1 MWIKQFKTRILHP
14 FWLNLPYFWQ
24 IQTKSDHIETNLL
37 TISSLSI
44 AREHENERFKM
55 FLQQIDGG
63 QVDSKVLELNQTIT
77 PKIDCTQCGNCCKS
91 LMITV
96 SDEEANVL
104 STALN
109 QTRENFN
116 EQYLEKGSNGLMLIN
131 TIPCTFLSD
140 NKCTVYEHR
149 FAGCREFP
157 AMHLPNFKKRLFTSF
172 MHYHRCPII
181 FNVIEQLKDVLA
193 FERD

>member
-24 IQTKSDHIETNLL
+24 IQAKTDHIETNLL

-44 AREHENERFKM
+44 TREHENERFKT

-63 QVDSKVLELNQTIT
+63 QVDSKVLELNNTIT

-96 SDEEANVL
+96 SDQEANVL
-104 STALN
+104 SATLN
-109 QTRENFN
+109 QTRENFD

-140 NKCTVYEHR
+140 NKCTVYENR

-157 AMHLPNFKKRLFTSF
+157 AMHLPNFKQRLFTSF
-172 MHYHRCPII
+172 MHYNRCPII

>member
-1 MWIKQFKTRILHP
+1 MWIKQFKNLILLP
-14 FWLNLPYFWQ
+14 FWLNLPYFWR
-24 IQTKSDHIETNLL
+24 IQAKIDHIETNLL

-44 AREHENERFKM
+44 AREHENDRFKM
-55 FLQQIDGG
+55 FLQQVDSG
-63 QVDSKVLELNQTIT
+63 QIDSKVLELNNTIT

-104 STALN
+104 SSALN
-109 QTRENFN
+109 QTRENFD

-140 NKCTVYEHR
+140 NKCTVYENR

-157 AMHLPNFKKRLFTSF
+157 TMHLPNFKQRLFTSF
-172 MHYHRCPII
+172 MHYNRCPII
-181 FNVIEQLKDVLA
+181 FNVIEQLKDALV

>member
-1 MWIKQFKTRILHP
+1 MWIKQFKNLILLP

-24 IQTKSDHIETNLL
+24 IQAKIDHIETNLL

-44 AREHENERFKM
+44 AREHENDRFKM
-55 FLQQIDGG
+55 FLQQVDSG
-63 QVDSKVLELNQTIT
+63 QIDSKVLELNNTIT
-77 PKIDCTQCGNCCKS
+77 PKIDCTRCGNCCKS

-104 STALN
+104 SSALN
-109 QTRENFN
+109 QTRENFD

-140 NKCTVYEHR
+140 NKCTIYENR

-157 AMHLPNFKKRLFTSF
+157 AMHLPNFKQRLFTSF
-172 MHYHRCPII
+172 MHYNRCPII
-181 FNVIEQLKDVLA
+181 FNVIEELKDALL

>member
-1 MWIKQFKTRILHP
+1 MWIKQFKNLILLP
-14 FWLNLPYFWQ
+14 FWLNLPYFWR
-24 IQTKSDHIETNLL
+24 IQAKIDHIETNLL

-44 AREHENERFKM
+44 AREHENDRFKM
-55 FLQQIDGG
+55 FLQQVDSG
-63 QVDSKVLELNQTIT
+63 QIDSKVLELNNTIT

-104 STALN
+104 SSALN
-109 QTRENFN
+109 QTRENFD

-140 NKCTVYEHR
+140 NKCTIYENR

-157 AMHLPNFKKRLFTSF
+157 AMHLPNFKQRLFTSF
-172 MHYHRCPII
+172 MHYNRCPII
-181 FNVIEQLKDVLA
+181 FNVIEQLKDALV

>member
-1 MWIKQFKTRILHP
+1 MWIKQFKTTILHP

-24 IQTKSDHIETNLL
+24 IQTKTDHIETNLL
-37 TISSLSI
+37 TISSLSNI
-44 AREHENERFKM
+44 REHENERFKM

-63 QVDSKVLELNQTIT
+63 QVDSKVLELNHSIT

-96 SDEEANVL
+96 SDEEANLL
-104 STALN
+104 SATLN
-109 QTRENFN
+109 QTREIFD

-157 AMHLPNFKKRLFTSF
+157 AMHLPNFKQRLFTSF
-172 MHYHRCPII
+172 MHYNRCPII
-181 FNVIEQLKDVLA
+181 FNVIEQLKDVLE

>member
-1 MWIKQFKTRILHP
+1 MWIKQFKNLILLP

-24 IQTKSDHIETNLL
+24 IQAKIDHIETNLL

-55 FLQQIDGG
+55 FLQQVDGG
-63 QVDSKVLELNQTIT
+63 QIDSKVLELNNTIT

-104 STALN
+104 SSALN
-109 QTRENFN
+109 QTRENFD

-140 NKCTVYEHR
+140 NKCSVYENR

-157 AMHLPNFKKRLFTSF
+157 AMHLPNFKQRLFTSF
-172 MHYHRCPII
+172 MHYNRCPII
-181 FNVIEQLKDVLA
+181 FNVIEQLKDALV

>member
-1 MWIKQFKTRILHP
+1 MWIKQFKNLILLP

-24 IQTKSDHIETNLL
+24 IQAKIDHIETNLL

-55 FLQQIDGG
+55 FLQQVDGG
-63 QVDSKVLELNQTIT
+63 QIDSKVLELNNTIT

-104 STALN
+104 SSALN
-109 QTRENFN
+109 QTRENFD

-140 NKCTVYEHR
+140 NKCTVYENR

-157 AMHLPNFKKRLFTSF
+157 AMHLPNFKQRLFTSF
-172 MHYHRCPII
+172 MHYNRCPII
-181 FNVIEQLKDVLA
+181 FNVIEELKDALV

>member
-1 MWIKQFKTRILHP
+1 MWIKQFKNLILLP

-24 IQTKSDHIETNLL
+24 IQAKIDHIETNLL

-55 FLQQIDGG
+55 FLQQVDGG
-63 QVDSKVLELNQTIT
+63 QIDSKVLELNNTIT

-96 SDEEANVL
+96 SEEEANVL
-104 STALN
+104 SSALN
-109 QTRENFN
+109 QTRENFD

-140 NKCTVYEHR
+140 NKCSVYENR

-157 AMHLPNFKKRLFTSF
+157 AMHLPNFKQRLFTSF
-172 MHYHRCPII
+172 MHYNRCPII
-181 FNVIEQLKDVLA
+181 FNVIEQLKDALV

>member
-1 MWIKQFKTRILHP
+1 MWIKQFKNLILLP

-24 IQTKSDHIETNLL
+24 IQAKIDHIETNLL

-55 FLQQIDGG
+55 FLQQVDSG
-63 QVDSKVLELNQTIT
+63 QIDSKVLELNNTIT
-77 PKIDCTQCGNCCKS
+77 PKIDCTRCGNCCKS

-104 STALN
+104 SSALN
-109 QTRENFN
+109 QTRENFD

-140 NKCTVYEHR
+140 NKCTVYENR

-157 AMHLPNFKKRLFTSF
+157 AMHLPNFKQRLFTSF
-172 MHYHRCPII
+172 MHYNRCPII
-181 FNVIEQLKDVLA
+181 FNVIEELKDALL

>member
-1 MWIKQFKTRILHP
+1 MWIKQFKNLILLP

-24 IQTKSDHIETNLL
+24 IQAKIDHIETNLL

-55 FLQQIDGG
+55 FLQQVDSG
-63 QVDSKVLELNQTIT
+63 QIDSKVLELNNTIT
-77 PKIDCTQCGNCCKS
+77 PKIDCTRCGNCCKS

-104 STALN
+104 SSALN
-109 QTRENFN
+109 QTRENFD

-140 NKCTVYEHR
+140 NKCTIYENR

-157 AMHLPNFKKRLFTSF
+157 AMHLPNFKQRLFTSF
-172 MHYHRCPII
+172 MHYNRCPII
-181 FNVIEQLKDVLA
+181 FNVIEELKDALL

>member
-1 MWIKQFKTRILHP
+1 MWIKQFKNLILLP

-24 IQTKSDHIETNLL
+24 IQAKIDHIETNLL

-63 QVDSKVLELNQTIT
+63 QIDSKVLELNHAIT

-96 SDEEANVL
+96 SVEEANVL

-109 QTRENFN
+109 QTRENFD

-140 NKCTVYEHR
+140 NKCTVYQNR

-157 AMHLPNFKKRLFTSF
+157 AMHLPNFKQRLFTSF
-172 MHYHRCPII
+172 MHYNRCPII
-181 FNVIEQLKDVLA
+181 FNVIEQLKDALV

>member
-1 MWIKQFKTRILHP
+1 MWIKQFKNLILLP

-24 IQTKSDHIETNLL
+24 IQAKIDHIETNLL

-55 FLQQIDGG
+55 FLQQVDSG
-63 QVDSKVLELNQTIT
+63 QIDSKVLELNNTIT
-77 PKIDCTQCGNCCKS
+77 PKIDCTRCGNCCKS

-104 STALN
+104 SSALN
-109 QTRENFN
+109 QTRENFD

-140 NKCTVYEHR
+140 NKCTIYENR

-157 AMHLPNFKKRLFTSF
+157 AMHLPNFKQRLFTSF
-172 MHYHRCPII
+172 MHYNRCPII
-181 FNVIEQLKDVLA
+181 FNVIEELKDALV

>member
-1 MWIKQFKTRILHP
+1 MWIKQFKNLILLP

-24 IQTKSDHIETNLL
+24 IQAKIDHIETNLL

-63 QVDSKVLELNQTIT
+63 QIDSKVLELNHNIT

-104 STALN
+104 SSALN
-109 QTRENFN
+109 QTRENFD

-140 NKCTVYEHR
+140 NKCTVYENR

-157 AMHLPNFKKRLFTSF
+157 AMHLPNFKQRLFTSF
-172 MHYHRCPII
+172 MHYNRCPII